1 MMTREDPM
9 KRRKATG
16 LERLRRRIA
25 RLDAHSIDRL
35 YGLEPVWEPGA
46 AAAHVAPELF
56 VAVRCPYCG
65 ERLERRGDLTA
76 GEPGYVEG
84 CEGCWHPIEVQIERD
99 AARGL
104 SGLQGRRLG

>member
-16 LERLRRRIA
+16 LERLRRRIT

-56 VAVRCPYCG
+56 VAGRCPYCG
-65 ERLERRGDLTA
+65 ARLGGRVDLTPR
-76 GEPGYVEG
+76 EPGYGADCGVL
-84 CEGCWHPIEVQIERD
+84 WHPVRLPIERD
-99 AARGL
+99 AAPCL
-104 SGLQGRRLG
+104 SDFQ

>member
-16 LERLRRRIA
+16 LERLRRRIT

-46 AAAHVAPELF
+46 AAPHVAPEPF
-56 VAVRCPYCG
+56 VAARCPYCRD
-65 ERLERRGDLTA
+65 RLATPAAL
-76 GEPGYVEG
+76 P
-84 CEGCWHPIEVQIERD
+84 
-99 AARGL
+99 AARPGNMGD
-104 SGLQGRRLG
+104 SAGSCQPHSRQVHTH

>member
-56 VAVRCPYCG
+56 VAGRCPYCG
-65 ERLERRGDLTA
+65 ERLERRGDLPADEA
-76 GEPGYVEG
+76 GHLEDWEA
-84 CEGCWHPIEVQIERD
+84 CCHPIEIQNEAD
-99 AARGL
+99 PARAL
-104 SGLQGRRLG
+104 SGLQ